1 MQCSSLQCTFHA
13 EAARRFVLGKTF
25 AYSCFD
31 GTRGSGRI
39 FNDGSAVGT
48 IQSSGGPTRM
58 AALPPGSLRVKGD
71 MVCATMRGMPIDPCF
86 NLTKTD
92 ANSFRGAISV
102 GIVRKRR
109 QRRRAF
115 GADRGD
121 LVARGVGVGDDV
133 PGGIRVLQPVAVRI
147 VGVTVRLRA
156 DGGQVL
162 NLRQQL
168 AGVVVRV
175 SQLRNAVGRRQ

>member
-1 MQCSSLQCTFHA
+1 MAGTALFAGAAWAEPLSA

-48 IQSSGGPTRM
+48 IQSGGGGPTRM

-71 MVCATMRGMPIDPCF
+71 MVCATLRGMPIDPCF

-92 ANSFRGAISV
+92 ANSFRGAIS
-102 GIVRKRR
+102 GLGFAYCDFTA
-109 QRRRAF
+109 RRA
-115 GADRGD
+115 
-121 LVARGVGVGDDV
+121 
-133 PGGIRVLQPVAVRI
+133 PPAVRTSLGLRPTASPLKI
-147 VGVTVRLRA
+147 EASRAGRAEVTGSVPPSGVK
-156 DGGQVL
+156 
-162 NLRQQL
+162 
-168 AGVVVRV
+168 
-175 SQLRNAVGRRQ
+175 AVE